1 MKKIVFHLPQ
11 DKISD
16 IVASANTAK
25 RNSLTKE
32 EIFRAELLLEETY
45 LRLSKGMNA
54 PNLSAVVTIKKRFG
68 DISLEISARGEA
80 ANPIIS
86 QTEWIEDEADL
97 ASANILKA
105 HRHLLGYSRWNGEN
119 VVSIK
124 IHEGGGKQIFR
135 MVAAMVLG
143 VAFGLAMRTM
153 VPAEVFLWI
162 EANLSSLVTT
172 MFMHALVMMVPL
184 LIFCA
189 IVSGITNMSETADLG
204 KIGARFIGQ
213 SVSLMFCAASL
224 AVGLGYLLFGENL
237 SHLAVLFES
246 GESGASV
253 FSLKEMLLGVVPDNL
268 VDPFRGG
275 NLTQVLFLAI
285 FFGILLNSM
294 GEKSRLARELIEF
307 MNGFCLNV
315 MNVVIRVIPLVVF
328 FSMAGLVFHTDVSAF
343 LELGKIVFGSVI
355 AVPLCYGLFALFIAG
370 YGKLSP
376 APFLRKMMGFAP
388 LPFAVSSSNGILP
401 QTLKFAT
408 EKLGTSDSLASF
420 SLPLG
425 IQFHKAGTCFTVG
438 LPAMMMAR
446 VCDLPMDGEFFLRLI
461 FSTILIVSTVPG
473 IPGAGLIVMSSV
485 FAAVGLPV
493 AAVTFFLCVNPIV
506 DMFSTVLNVS
516 CNVCSSLLLARKEG
530 MLDEAVYRKD

>member
-1 MKKIVFHLPQ
+1 MKKIIFHLPQ

-16 IVASANTAK
+16 IVASANAAK

-45 LRLSKGMNA
+45 LRLAKGMNA

-97 ASANILKA
+97 ASAIILKT

-124 IHEGGGKQIFR
+124 IHEGGGKQILR

-143 VAFGLAMRTM
+143 VAFGLVMRAM

-204 KIGARFIGQ
+204 KIGARLIGQ

-246 GESGASV
+246 GESGADS
-253 FSLKEMLLGVVPDNL
+253 FSLKAMLLGVVPDNL

-307 MNGFCLNV
+307 MNDFCLNV

-343 LELGKIVFGSVI
+343 LALGKIVFGSVI

-376 APFLRKMMGFAP
+376 APFLRKMTGFAP

-408 EKLGTSDSLASF
+408 EKLGTAGSLASF

-446 VCDLPMDGEFFLRLI
+446 ICDLPMDGEFFLRLI

-493 AAVTFFLCVNPIV
+493 AAVTIFLCVNPIV